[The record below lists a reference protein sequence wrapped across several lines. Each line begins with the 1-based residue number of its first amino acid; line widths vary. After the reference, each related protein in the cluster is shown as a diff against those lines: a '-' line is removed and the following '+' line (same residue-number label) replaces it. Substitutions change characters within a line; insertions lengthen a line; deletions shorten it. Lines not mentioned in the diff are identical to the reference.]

1 MELAGPRS
9 LSAFVQVLEQSVPEC
24 APRLRP
30 LRRRMF
36 EHFLK
41 GRQKPVRWGTVR
53 ILHRLQSFAKNPE
66 LASCLRFSRRQSKQL
81 AFKFF
86 FRDRLRQQCEHS
98 TSSFPWLYPTSSE
111 DAEQSIRRCF
121 RGPSAMKQTHDFL
134 PGDRITL
141 LYPGVGANRH
151 VGTVTQVT
159 PASVFIQVDG
169 LPRSK
174 RFFPFRPGRWRSDL
188 GHLVL
193 VDRLSAERTSSASL
207 KLPPIT
213 TDSL

>member
-1 MELAGPRS
+1 
-9 LSAFVQVLEQSVPEC
+9 
-24 APRLRP
+24 
-30 LRRRMF
+30 
-36 EHFLK
+36 
-41 GRQKPVRWGTVR
+41 
-53 ILHRLQSFAKNPE
+53 
-66 LASCLRFSRRQSKQL
+66 
-81 AFKFF
+81 
-86 FRDRLRQQCEHS
+86 
-98 TSSFPWLYPTSSE
+98 
-111 DAEQSIRRCF
+111 
-121 RGPSAMKQTHDFL
+121 MKQTHDFL

-174 RFFPFRPGRWRSDL
+174 RFFPSRPGRWRSDL

-207 KLPPIT
+207 KLPSVS